1 MKNPTSRDVS
11 SVEAYVLSQLVLLSE
26 RGRCR
31 NSLVARSGFYLVLTL
46 VMAVLESGSAATKP
60 DYVKYQ
66 APEMFSYEELV
77 TLSNT
82 DPLDSKLADKLK
94 LLTTTPFVSNEAY
107 YAGAKPH
114 KPSLHGTPSL
124 RVVMWNIERGL
135 HLEEVKLAFTDKR
148 ALLAKMEASAS
159 KLKEVHA
166 GEETAAEEKEKKSSP
181 ADPEK
186 VKEELSLLQS
196 ADVVVL
202 NEVDWGVKRTGYRA
216 VIKELG
222 EALKMNWAYCVEFV
236 EVDPMILGT
245 EQFQE
250 VENLEERAKLLKAVE
265 VDKSRIRALHG
276 TAVLSRYPIRE
287 VNAQPFDHQGY
298 DWFHGEQN
306 IVTLETGKRKAAL
319 IVGEKL
325 GREVRRGGRT
335 SLIVTLDVPDVKEG
349 QVTVVAT
356 HLENRTDPKDRRL
369 QMEELLNRLKNVRN
383 PVILAGDLNTTGS
396 KGRPRSVRQSVASKM
411 GTSEFWT
418 NQGIKYATGVG
429 AVYGIVTGGFKSL
442 NTQND
447 PTVAGV
453 KYVAANPEA
462 GLFDSLEEFRF
473 EDDTV
478 LDFRGIKS
486 RTINGTAGTLANSN
500 QRASK
505 GFVPTFQFERTIGP
519 KGKFKLDWIFV
530 KSYLQE
536 PRDENGSYLL
546 APHFPR
552 TMFDVNYAFPERI
565 SDHTPISVDLPFA
578 ELNRGTK

>member
-1 MKNPTSRDVS
+1 MKKPTHRDVS
-11 SVEAYVLSQLVLLSE
+11 NSEANALSQLVSLSE

-31 NSLVARSGFYLVLTL
+31 NTLVARSRFYLVLTL
-46 VMAVLESGSAATKP
+46 LLAVLESGSAATKP
-60 DYVKYQ
+60 NYAKYQ

-77 TLSNT
+77 TLSST

-148 ALLAKMEASAS
+148 AFLAKMEASAS
-159 KLKEVHA
+159 QVREAPAGEGPA
-166 GEETAAEEKEKKSSP
+166 GEEKEEKSSP
-181 ADPEK
+181 SDLEK
-186 VKEELSLLQS
+186 VKEELDLLRS

-202 NEVDWGVKRTGYRA
+202 NEADWGVKRTGYRA

-222 EALKMNWAYCVEFV
+222 QALKMNWAYCVEFV

-250 VENLEERAKLLKAVE
+250 VENPDERAKLLKATE
-265 VDKSRIRALHG
+265 VDKSKIRALHG
-276 TAVLSRYPIRE
+276 TAVLSRYPIRD
-287 VNAQPFDHQGY
+287 VKAQPFDHQGY
-298 DWFHGEQN
+298 DWYHGEQN

-369 QMEELLNRLKNVRN
+369 QMEELLSRLSNIKN
-383 PVILAGDLNTTGS
+383 PIILAGDLNTTGS
-396 KGRPRSVRQSVASKM
+396 KGRPRSVKQSVASKM

-453 KYVAANPEA
+453 KYLAGNPEA

-473 EDDTV
+473 EDGTA
-478 LDFRGIKS
+478 LDFRGVRS
-486 RTINGTAGTLANSN
+486 RTINGTGGTLANSN
-500 QRASK
+500 QRGGK
-505 GFVPTFQFERTIGP
+505 GFVPTFQFERTIAA

-536 PRDENGSYLL
+536 PRDEHGPYLL

-578 ELNRGTK
+578 ELSRGTK

>member
-1 MKNPTSRDVS
+1 
-11 SVEAYVLSQLVLLSE
+11 
-26 RGRCR
+26 
-31 NSLVARSGFYLVLTL
+31 
-46 VMAVLESGSAATKP
+46 MAALESSSAATKP
-60 DYVKYQ
+60 DYPKYQ

-82 DPLDSKLADKLK
+82 DPLDSRLAGKLI
-94 LLTTTPFVSNEAY
+94 LLTTIPFVSNEAY

-135 HLEEVKLAFTDKR
+135 SLERIKLAFTDER
-148 ALLAKMEASAS
+148 AFLAKIEASAN
-159 KLKEVHA
+159 KAKAAPDGEAKENSA
-166 GEETAAEEKEKKSSP
+166 SP
-181 ADPEK
+181 TVDLEK
-186 VKEELSLLQS
+186 VKEQLSLLRS

-222 EALKMNWAYCVEFV
+222 DALKMNWAYGVEFV

-250 VENLEERAKLLKAVE
+250 VKNPEERAKLLKAIT

-276 TAVLSRYPIRE
+276 TAVLSRYPIRD
-287 VNAQPFDHQGY
+287 VKAQPFDHQGY
-298 DWFHGEQN
+298 DWYHGEQN
-306 IVTLETGKRKAAL
+306 IVKLESGKRKAAV
-319 IVGEKL
+319 IVGEKM

-335 SLIVTLDVPDVKEG
+335 SLIVTMDVPDVKEG

-369 QMEELLNRLKNVRN
+369 QMEELLARLKNIRN
-383 PVILAGDLNTTGS
+383 PIILAGDLNTTGS
-396 KGRPRSVRQSVASKM
+396 KGRPRSVPQSVASKM

-418 NQGIKYATGVG
+418 NQGLKYATGVG
-429 AVYGIVTGGFKSL
+429 AVYGIVTGGFKNL

-453 KYVAANPEA
+453 KYLAANPEA
-462 GLFDSLEEFRF
+462 GLFDSLEESRF
-473 EDDTV
+473 DDDTL
-478 LDFRGIKS
+478 LDFRGIRS
-486 RTINGTAGTLANSN
+486 FTINGTAGTLANSN
-500 QRASK
+500 QRATK

-530 KSYLQE
+530 KSYLQD
-536 PRDENGSYLL
+536 PRDEHGSYLL

-565 SDHTPISVDLPFA
+565 SDHTPISVDLPLTEPRRA
-578 ELNRGTK
+578 AR

>member
-1 MKNPTSRDVS
+1 MTSSTFRCVS
-11 SVEAYVLSQLVLLSE
+11 SAKGQLSSQTALARVSEKCKNTLLASSGFCLVLAFL
-26 RGRCR
+26 
-31 NSLVARSGFYLVLTL
+31 
-46 VMAVLESGSAATKP
+46 MAALEASSAGAKP
-60 DYVKYQ
+60 DYPKYQ

-82 DPLDSKLADKLK
+82 DPLDSVLSGKLK

-107 YAGAKPH
+107 YAGAKLH
-114 KPSLHGTPSL
+114 KPSIHGTPSL

-135 HLEEVKLAFTDKR
+135 RLEEIKLAFTDKS
-148 ALLAKMEASAS
+148 AFLAKIEVSAN
-159 KLKEVHA
+159 KPD
-166 GEETAAEEKEKKSSP
+166 AAPDGKGNEKSSSP
-181 ADPEK
+181 AGDIEK
-186 VKEELSLLQS
+186 VKEQLNLLQS

-222 EALKMNWAYCVEFV
+222 EALKMNWAYGVEFV

-250 VENLEERAKLLKAVE
+250 VENPEERAKLLKAIE
-265 VDKSRIRALHG
+265 VDKSQLRALHG
-276 TAVLSRYPIRE
+276 TAVLSRYPIRD
-287 VNAQPFDHQGY
+287 VKAQPFDHQGY
-298 DWFHGEQN
+298 DWYHGEQN
-306 IVTLETGKRKAAL
+306 IAKLEAGKRKAAIIL
-319 IVGEKL
+319 GEKM

-335 SLIVTLDVPDVKEG
+335 SLIVTLDVPDAKEG
-349 QVTVVAT
+349 RITVVAT

-369 QMEELLNRLKNVRN
+369 QMEELLSRLKNVQN

-396 KGRPRSVRQSVASKM
+396 KGRPRSVAQTVASKM

-429 AVYGIVTGGFKSL
+429 AIYGIATGGFKSI

-453 KYVAANPEA
+453 KYLAANPEA

-473 EDDTV
+473 DDGTA
-478 LDFRGIKS
+478 LDFRGIRS
-486 RTINGTAGTLANSN
+486 CTINGTSGTLADSN

-530 KSYLQE
+530 KSYLQT
-536 PRDENGSYLL
+536 PRDEHGPYLL

-552 TMFDVNYAFPERI
+552 TMFDLNYALPERI

-578 ELNRGTK
+578 EPHTGTR

>member
-1 MKNPTSRDVS
+1 MATL
-11 SVEAYVLSQLVLLSE
+11 EA
-26 RGRCR
+26 
-31 NSLVARSGFYLVLTL
+31 N
-46 VMAVLESGSAATKP
+46 SAAAKP
-60 DYVKYQ
+60 DYKRYQ
-66 APEMFSYEELV
+66 APEMFSYAELV

-82 DPLDSKLADKLK
+82 DPLDDVLTGKLN

-114 KPSLHGTPSL
+114 KPSLQGAPSL
-124 RVVMWNIERGL
+124 RVVFWNIERGL
-135 HLEEVKLAFTDKR
+135 RLEEIKLAFTDKR
-148 ALLAKMEASAS
+148 AFLAKMEASANKS
-159 KLKEVHA
+159 TAGPDGK
-166 GEETAAEEKEKKSSP
+166 GEEKSSSP
-181 ADPEK
+181 AGDIEK
-186 VKEELSLLQS
+186 VKEELNLLQS

-222 EALKMNWAYCVEFV
+222 EALKMNWAYAVEFV

-245 EQFQE
+245 ERFQE
-250 VENLEERAKLLKAVE
+250 VENPDDRAKLLKAIE

-287 VNAQPFDHQGY
+287 VKAQPFDHQGY
-298 DWFHGEQN
+298 DWYHGELN
-306 IVTLETGKRKAAL
+306 IVKLEAGKRKAAFL
-319 IVGEKL
+319 VGEKL

-335 SLIVTLDVPDVKEG
+335 SLIVTLDVPGVKEG

-356 HLENRTDPKDRRL
+356 HLENRTDPKERRL
-369 QMEELLNRLKNVRN
+369 QMEELLSRLKGTKN
-383 PVILAGDLNTTGS
+383 PIILAGDLNTTGS
-396 KGRPRSVRQSVASKM
+396 KGRPRSVAQTVASKM
-411 GTSEFWT
+411 GSTEFWT

-429 AVYGIVTGGFKSL
+429 AVYGIVTGGFKSI

-462 GLFDSLEEFRF
+462 GLFDSLEELRF
-473 EDDTV
+473 DDDTA
-478 LDFRGIKS
+478 LDFRGIRS
-486 RTINGTAGTLANSN
+486 STINGTSGTLADSN

-519 KGKFKLDWIFV
+519 KGKFKLDWFFV
-530 KSYLQE
+530 KSYLQD
-536 PRDENGSYLL
+536 PRDEHGPYLL

-552 TMFDVNYAFPERI
+552 TMFDLNYAFPERI
-565 SDHTPISVDLPFA
+565 SDHTPISVDLPFV
-578 ELNRGTK
+578 EPRGGTR